1 MTHIVELSFRTFAYK
16 STKEEW
22 FTSWTIMYW
31 AWWISWAP
39 FVGLFIAKISRGRT
53 IREFMALP
61 FSLIMVVMAFC
72 PLRGLWVDDSYFSRN
87 LSKSTAYWDGKHWQA
102 RLKKSSPR
110 KTRGCARLPARCRR
124 SCL

>member
-22 FTSWTIMYW
+22 FTSGTIVYW
-31 AWWISWAP
+31 AWRISWAP
-39 FVGLFIAKISRGRT
+39 FFGLFIAKISRGRT

-87 LSKSTAYWDGKHWQA
+87 LSKSTAYWN
-102 RLKKSSPR
+102 
-110 KTRGCARLPARCRR
+110 C
-124 SCL
+124 

>member
-22 FTSWTIMYW
+22 FTSGTIVYW

-39 FVGLFIAKISRGRT
+39 FFGLFIAKISRGRT

-72 PLRGLWVDDSYFSRN
+72 LLRGLWVDDSYFSRN
-87 LSKSTAYWDGKHWQA
+87 LSKSTAYWN
-102 RLKKSSPR
+102 
-110 KTRGCARLPARCRR
+110 C
-124 SCL
+124 